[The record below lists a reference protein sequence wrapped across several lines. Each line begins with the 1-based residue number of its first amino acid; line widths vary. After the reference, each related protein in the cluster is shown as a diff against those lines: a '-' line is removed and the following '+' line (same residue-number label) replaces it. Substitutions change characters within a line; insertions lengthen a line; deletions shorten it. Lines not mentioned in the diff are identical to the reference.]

1 VTCTEFLAKMTDFFD
16 GHVEPTLLSEIK
28 THLGECHHCEVVVST
43 TRQTIEIYRDNQVYE
58 LPTDVRERTISSIM
72 ARCKEGC

>member
-1 VTCTEFLAKMTDFFD
+1 MTCTEFLAKMTDFFD

>member
-1 VTCTEFLAKMTDFFD
+1 MTCTEFLAKMTDFFD
-16 GHVEPTLLSEIK
+16 GHVEPKLLSEIK

-43 TRQTIEIYRDNQVYE
+43 TRQTIEIYRDNEVYE

-72 ARCKEGC
+72 ARCKEDC

>member
-1 VTCTEFLAKMTDFFD
+1 MTCTEFLAKMTDFFD

-43 TRQTIEIYRDNQVYE
+43 TRQTIEIYRDNEVYE
-58 LPTDVRERTISSIM
+58 LPTNVRERTISSIM

>member
-1 VTCTEFLAKMTDFFD
+1 MTCTEFLAKMTDFFD

-72 ARCKEGC
+72 ARCKKDC

>member
-72 ARCKEGC
+72 ARCKEDC